1 MCSLISLLWPRRTQ
15 PQWLAPLLALL
26 LVMAGPPA
34 RAQPVLQLQAGASVS
49 TSDHMA
55 LLRDP
60 GGQWDAETAAAS
72 PWQALAGSLR
82 LGFTDDTIWLR
93 LNVQRDAASPAHW
106 LLTFSNALLDDV
118 QLYRR
123 DAAGHWRMVQRSGES
138 LARSLWP
145 VDARNPV
152 LPLQLETT
160 QPQTL
165 LLRVHTRNA
174 LTTRIDIATPQQ
186 HGSQSQRE
194 NFIYGLGIGFGL
206 LLIGFHLLFWHKI
219 REPDS
224 AWYVVYVGLA
234 LLSEGLSIGLVQ
246 QMLGLPGWISDHA
259 LSLTLCMSLPVGVFF
274 AALQLGIHQHRPR
287 LSRCLIAFF
296 SAISLLAVVQ
306 IIATGIGSG
315 MQLMQLGAL
324 LAMAV
329 MIGTAVWQLPRD
341 DGRARAFLLVFGI
354 YYVGVAIAFLR
365 NLGLLPNTLLTQNA
379 TVLGTMVHMVLMSVR
394 LSKGYETLRHEKEL
408 AQARLVALI
417 RQQNEQLEQ
426 EVQRRTAA
434 LRQEIGRREYLE
446 TELRTALETERRAK
460 QSQLDFV
467 AMISHEFRTPLA
479 IINTTAQQIA
489 RNLDA
494 AREKTLARCANLRD
508 AAQRMVAL
516 VDEYLSADRMDTDQA
531 PFQPRE
537 CSAAQLRELLEDLV
551 ADWPRGRLRLHDAG
565 LPERLFCDLQL
576 LHVAVRNLL
585 ANADR
590 HTLPGLQFELEVLSQ
605 PQGGLVLQV
614 SNPGPEVPVEEVPR
628 LFEKYFRGRQAQQS
642 PGAGLGLHLVRQIA
656 SLHGGQAYLES
667 AGRDQ
672 KVCFRL
678 SIPA

>member
-26 LVMAGPPA
+26 LTMAGPAA

-60 GGQWDAETAAAS
+60 RGQWDAQTAAAA

-93 LNVQRDAASPAHW
+93 LNVQRDAASPAQW

-123 DAAGHWRMVQRSGES
+123 DAAGDWRMVQRSGED
-138 LARSLWP
+138 LARALWP

-174 LTTRIDIATPQQ
+174 LTTRIDIATPQL

-194 NFIYGLGIGFGL
+194 NFVYGLGIGFGL

-219 REPDS
+219 READS

-234 LLSEGLSIGLVQ
+234 LLSEGLSIGLAQ
-246 QMLGLPGWISDHA
+246 QMLGVPGWISDHA
-259 LSLTLCMSLPVGVFF
+259 LSLTLCMSLPVGVVF
-274 AALQLGIHQHRPR
+274 AALQLGIHQRRPR

-296 SAISLLAVVQ
+296 SSISLLAVVQ
-306 IIATGIGSG
+306 IIANGIGSG
-315 MQLMQLGAL
+315 MRLMQLGAL

-329 MIGTAVWQLPRD
+329 MIGIAVWQLPRD
-341 DGRARAFLLVFGI
+341 DGRARAFLLVFGV

-379 TVLGTMVHMVLMSVR
+379 TVLGTMVHMLLMSVR
-394 LSKGYETLRHEKEL
+394 LSKGYEKLRREKEL
-408 AQARLVALI
+408 AQARLVALV

-516 VDEYLSADRMDTDQA
+516 VDEYLSADRMDSDQA

-551 ADWPRGRLRLHDAG
+551 ADWPQGRLRLHDAG

-590 HTLPGLQFELEVLSQ
+590 HTLPGLEFELEVLSQ

-614 SNPGPEVPVEEVPR
+614 RNPGPEVPAEEVPR
-628 LFEKYFRGRQAQQS
+628 LFEKYFRGRQAQHS
-642 PGAGLGLHLVRQIA
+642 PGAGLGLYLVRQIA
-656 SLHGGQAYLES
+656 SLHGGKAYLES